1 MARFLDLESWPRR
14 QTFEFFRKYDNPYF
28 NVCTALEAGPLVE
41 LVRSEPDVSFF
52 LAYLYLS
59 LRAANESEP
68 FRYRLSE
75 GRVMVHERIHAGTT
89 VLLEDESFGFAYFNY
104 TEDFASFQ
112 AAAREALAQLRAR
125 KSFDPQDHRTDL
137 IHYSILPWVS
147 FTSFSHARNWSGED
161 SIPKIVFG
169 KATERNGE
177 WRLPV
182 SVEVHHAL
190 MDGLHVGRY
199 LEMLQEYCSQ
209 PAPVLVPA
217 R

>member
-14 QTFEFFRKYDNPYF
+14 QAFEYFRGYDKPYF
-28 NVCTALEAGPLVE
+28 NICTALEIGPLVE

-52 LAYLYLS
+52 LSYLYLS

-68 FRYRLSE
+68 FRYRLAE
-75 GRVMVHERIHAGTT
+75 GQVLVHERIHAGTT
-89 VLLEDESFGFAYFNY
+89 VLLDDESFGFAYFDH
-104 TEDFASFQ
+104 TEDFARFQ
-112 AAAREALAQLRAR
+112 ARAREAMAQLRAR
-125 KSFDPQDHRTDL
+125 KSFDPQDRRTDL

-147 FTSFSHARNWSGED
+147 FTSFSHARNWGAED

-169 KATERNGE
+169 KASEQKGE
-177 WRLPV
+177 WLLPV

-199 LEMLQEYCSQ
+199 LETLQGYCSQ

>member
-14 QTFEFFRKYDNPYF
+14 QAFEYFRGYDKPYF
-28 NVCTALEAGPLVE
+28 NICTALEIGPLVE

-59 LRAANESEP
+59 LRAANETEP
-68 FRYRLSE
+68 FRYRLAE
-75 GRVMVHERIHAGTT
+75 GQVLVHERIHAGTT
-89 VLLEDESFGFAYFNY
+89 VLLDDESFGFAYFDH
-104 TEDFASFQ
+104 TEDFARFQ
-112 AAAREALAQLRAR
+112 AAAREAMAQLRAR
-125 KSFDPQDHRTDL
+125 KSFDPQDRRTDL

-147 FTSFSHARNWSGED
+147 FTSFSHARNWGAED

-169 KATERNGE
+169 KASEQKGE
-177 WRLPV
+177 WLLPV

-199 LEMLQEYCSQ
+199 LETLQGYCSQ
-209 PAPVLVPA
+209 PSPVLVPA

>member
-14 QTFEFFRKYDNPYF
+14 QTFEYYRAYDKPYF
-28 NVCTALEAGPLVE
+28 NLCTALEAGPLVE

-75 GRVMVHERIHAGTT
+75 GRVLVHERIHAGTT
-89 VLLEDESFGFAYFNY
+89 ILLDDESFGFAHFDY
-104 TEDFASFQ
+104 TEDFARFQ
-112 AAAREALAQLRAR
+112 AAAREAMAQVRAH
-125 KSFDPQDHRTDL
+125 KGFNPQNHRTDL

-147 FTSFSHARNWSGED
+147 FTSFSHARNWGEED

-169 KATERNGE
+169 KATERKGE
-177 WRLPV
+177 WLLPV

-190 MDGLHVGRY
+190 MDGLHLGRY
-199 LEMLQEYCSQ
+199 LETLQSYCSH
-209 PAPVLVPA
+209 PAPVLVCQ
-217 R
+217 